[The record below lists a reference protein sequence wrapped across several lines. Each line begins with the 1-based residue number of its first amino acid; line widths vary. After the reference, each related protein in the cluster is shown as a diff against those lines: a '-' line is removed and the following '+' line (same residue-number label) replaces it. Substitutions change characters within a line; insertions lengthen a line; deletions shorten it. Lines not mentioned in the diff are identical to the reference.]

1 MVTNEP
7 TQRADSNFRAN
18 LGSHQRRGRDNASIR
33 SSLLKIW
40 RNTSYVHRFD
50 IATPLGTFI
59 WPQARSR
66 QLTYGAL
73 ARLEL

>member
-1 MVTNEP
+1 
-7 TQRADSNFRAN
+7 
-18 LGSHQRRGRDNASIR
+18 
-33 SSLLKIW
+33 
-40 RNTSYVHRFD
+40 
-50 IATPLGTFI
+50 LGTFI